1 MAMNA
6 VPRTNGTGA
15 PGGAIAPPHNL
26 DAEQSVLGA
35 ILLSDRSLYALVIE
49 EGLRPEDFYRER
61 HGTIYDAMLS
71 LYNESE
77 PVDVLTVI
85 DRLKRMS
92 QLDGVGGPAAV
103 DELTGV
109 VPAAGHARRY
119 AQIVRENALL
129 RRLLKASYE
138 IQESVLGHQAP
149 PRELVEQA
157 EKTMLEVARDDR
169 QKDFRTIDAVLH
181 EELDKL
187 HRLSVEG
194 TSLTG
199 TPSGFK
205 DLDEITGGFQRGNLI
220 IIAARPAMGK
230 SALVCNIAENA
241 AVKNGKPVALFSL
254 EMAEAE
260 LAQRFVASQA
270 SIKGEE
276 LRKGRVA
283 ERRWPKILAASQRLA
298 SAPLW
303 IDDSSDVGMLE
314 IRAKARRLHS
324 QLEDGLGL
332 IIIDYLQLMRTDSR
346 YDSRV
351 TAVGELSRGLKILAR
366 ELEVPVIALSQLSRA
381 VEQRPDKRPQ
391 LSDLRESGNLE
402 QDSDLVM
409 FIYREDYY
417 DEESEREGEAD
428 LIISKHRNG
437 ATGRVTLTFQKE
449 YPRFMNYGREDRF
462 LPGAPAAAG
471 SGDER

>member
-1 MAMNA
+1 MSALSTGNGMARSA
-6 VPRTNGTGA
+6 SSA
-15 PGGAIAPPHNL
+15 PSGPVAPPHNL
-26 DAEQSVLGA
+26 EAEQSVLGA

-49 EGLRPEDFYRER
+49 EGLRAEDFYRER
-61 HGTIYDAMLS
+61 HGLIYEAMLA

-77 PVDVLTVI
+77 PVDVLTVT
-85 DRLKRMS
+85 DRLRQSGK
-92 QLDGVGGPAAV
+92 LDDAGGPATI

-129 RRLLKASYE
+129 RRLLAASYDV
-138 IQESVLGHQAP
+138 QASVLERQAA

-169 QKDFRTIDAVLH
+169 RQDFRSIEEVLH

-187 HRLSVEG
+187 HRLSIEG

-205 DLDEITGGFQRGNLI
+205 DLDEITGGFQAGNLI

-241 AVKNGKPVALFSL
+241 AVQHKRPVALFSL

-270 SIKGEE
+270 RIKGEE
-276 LRKGRVA
+276 LRKGRVK
-283 ERRWPKILAASQRLA
+283 EERWPKILDASQRLA
-298 SAPLW
+298 AAPLW
-303 IDDSSDVGMLE
+303 VDDSSDVGLLE
-314 IRAKARRLHS
+314 IRAKARRLHT
-324 QLEDGLGL
+324 QCEGGLGL

-366 ELEVPVIALSQLSRA
+366 ELGVPVIALSQLSRA

-409 FIYREDYY
+409 FIYRDEYYNEDS
-417 DEESEREGEAD
+417 DRIGEAD

-437 ATGRVTLTFQKE
+437 ATGKVTLTFQKE
-449 YPRFMNYGREDRF
+449 YPKFMNYAGENRY
-462 LPGAPAAAG
+462 AA
-471 SGDER
+471 